1 MASALVLDVGYVILE
16 PSWHAVRAYQ
26 AATGTPMPQPD
37 DVGVDFDA
45 GWQETSD
52 GVVVGDR
59 YWGEV
64 SRLGG
69 FDGILGM
76 FRLLGEVV
84 PDALFDP
91 AAVALMDDAGAAGFA
106 VGILSNHAHMIL
118 SREWFAA
125 RPEFAAVTAFID
137 AAEAGVPKPDPQGYL
152 LVAEAMG
159 VAPSDVVFLDD
170 TPACTAGA
178 DAVGM
183 VGVLVDPADKAPVF
197 ARARQ
202 LLGLGT
208 RLGQ

>member
-16 PSWHAVRAYQ
+16 PSWRAVRAYE

-37 DVGVDFDA
+37 DVGVEFDA
-45 GWQETSD
+45 GWQEASD

-59 YWGEV
+59 YWDEV
-64 SRLGG
+64 ARLAGL
-69 FDGILGM
+69 DGLGL

-91 AAVALMDDAGAAGFA
+91 AAVALMDDAGAAGLP

-125 RPEFAAVTAFID
+125 RPEFAAVTSFID

-152 LVAEAMG
+152 LAAEALG

-183 VGVLVDPADKAPVF
+183 VGVLVDPADKAPAF
-197 ARARQ
+197 ERARQ

-208 RLGQ
+208 RPGR